1 MQKQELLNH
10 LLQTNLLSL
19 AFIGDAV
26 HTLYVRQQILAMD
39 LNKMQNY
46 HTIAARYCK
55 ASHQAQTL
63 KAIEPLL
70 TEAEQEIVRRARNAK
85 PKHQAKNSNAEEYRL
100 STMFEALIGY
110 LYLSE
115 ETARLETFLKISV
128 Q

>member
-26 HTLYVRQQILAMD
+26 HTLYVRHQILATD

-46 HTIAARYCK
+46 HTAAARYCK
-55 ASHQAQTL
+55 ASHQARTL
-63 KAIEPLL
+63 KTIEPLL
-70 TEAEQEIVRRARNAK
+70 TETEQEIIRRARNAK
-85 PKHQAKNSNAEEYRL
+85 PKHQAKNANAEEYRL

-115 ETARLETFLKISV
+115 ETDRLEKFLKISV